1 MKWVHTVTGRGLS
14 GGPAGGQ
21 RAQRAHRAVGILGQR
36 LEQGQRAARIVDP
49 GALLEAEPGHPPDR
63 GALERGGGV
72 ARHEDADLER
82 VIEVDARELG
92 GGGVDQRQPAEIE
105 GAPEG
110 RVGAAIARHAN
121 VCSPML
127 RADASAP
134 RRRVGLTT
142 AVAASKI
149 ARVGSTEQVL
159 VQWPAASLHSR
170 EAAALRVRV
179 GGNRAWSEWSAPAT
193 VEAGL
198 LRAEDW
204 TAGFVS
210 PSELG
215 ATGAL
220 APVLGA
226 TLRVPGAVPRARLYA
241 TAHGGLGGSA
251 GGQSRLIAPLNPP
264 RARRRPPRPP
274 RAAAGGRARSG
285 CAAG

>member
-1 MKWVHTVTGRGLS
+1 
-14 GGPAGGQ
+14 
-21 RAQRAHRAVGILGQR
+21 
-36 LEQGQRAARIVDP
+36 
-49 GALLEAEPGHPPDR
+49 
-63 GALERGGGV
+63 
-72 ARHEDADLER
+72 
-82 VIEVDARELG
+82 
-92 GGGVDQRQPAEIE
+92 
-105 GAPEG
+105 
-110 RVGAAIARHAN
+110 
-121 VCSPML
+121 ML

-149 ARVGSTEQVL
+149 LRVASTEQVL
-159 VQWPAASLHSR
+159 VPWPAASLHSR
-170 EAAALRVRV
+170 EAAELRVRV

-226 TLRVPGAVPRARLYA
+226 TLRDSARSRVR
-241 TAHGGLGGSA
+241 GST
-251 GGQSRLIAPLNPP
+251 
-264 RARRRPPRPP
+264 RRRTAVWAARP
-274 RAAAGGRARSG
+274 GGNRG
-285 CAAG
+285 